1 VGMSEFLEK
10 TVLITGA
17 ASGLGRMLAQKFDHS
32 TLILVDRDFDGLKQ
46 TEKLIG
52 DGKNIHLYQCD
63 LSDLASIAQLLEK
76 IKKFTID
83 ILVNNAGV
91 IIGKPIIELSETD
104 IMKTFMVNTIA
115 PMILSKEIGR
125 QMVKRD
131 SGHIVHIS
139 SASALVG
146 VPKLGDY
153 AASKAALLNFDESL
167 RIELDGMNSNVKT
180 TVFCPYYINTGM
192 FSGVKTRFSFLLPI
206 LDPDYV
212 VNRLYKAIARQEK
225 RVILPWFAYTTFLI
239 KILPPPIFD
248 KVLAFFGIN
257 SSMDEFTGRMRK

>member
-1 VGMSEFLEK
+1 MSEFNGK

-17 ASGLGRMLAQKFDHS
+17 ASGLGRLLAQKFIHN
-32 TLILVDRDFDGLKQ
+32 TLILVDRDIGGLEETK
-46 TEKLIG
+46 KLIG
-52 DGKNIHLYQCD
+52 DRALVHLFECD
-63 LSDLASIAQLLEK
+63 LSDLASISQLLEK
-76 IKKFTID
+76 IRKFTID

-91 IIGKPIIELSETD
+91 IIGKPILELSETD

-115 PMILSKEIGR
+115 PMLLTKEIGR
-125 QMVKRD
+125 QMVERC

-167 RIELDGMNSNVKT
+167 RIELHRMNSQVKT

-192 FSGVKTRFSFLLPI
+192 FSGVKTRFGLLLPI
-206 LDPDYV
+206 LDPQFV
-212 VNRLYKAIARQEK
+212 VNRLFKAIIRQEK
-225 RVILPWFAYTTFLI
+225 RVILPWFAYTTLLI
-239 KILPPPIFD
+239 KILPPSLFD
-248 KVLAFFGIN
+248 KILAFFGIN
-257 SSMDEFTGRMRK
+257 SSMDEFKGRVRK